1 MKKVDIHVL
10 TNEAKVLSILYSGRL
25 TRSEISKI
33 TGLGYSSVSYIV
45 LRLESLGLIRTVGM
59 KRIKNGPPEDVYEI
73 SEKGID
79 TLKKILSIEAQYIE
93 ILLKLKETAAVS
105 TTTT

>member
-1 MKKVDIHVL
+1 MKKVDLHVL
-10 TNEAKVLSILYSGRL
+10 TNEARVLSVLYGGRL

-59 KRIKNGPPEDVYEI
+59 KRIKNGPPEDIYEI

-79 TLKKILSIEAQYIE
+79 VLKKILTLEAPYLE
-93 ILLKLKETAAVS
+93 ILLKLKETLAV
-105 TTTT
+105 TT

>member
-1 MKKVDIHVL
+1 MKKVDIHVF

-45 LRLESLGLIRTVGM
+45 LRLESLGLIKTVGM

-73 SEKGID
+73 SEKGIEL
-79 TLKKILSIEAQYIE
+79 LKKILLMETPYLE
-93 ILLKLKETAAVS
+93 ILLKLKET
-105 TTTT
+105 TTVPITG

>member
-10 TNEAKVLSILYSGRL
+10 TNEAKVLSILYNEKL
-25 TRSEISKI
+25 TRSEIAKI

-45 LRLESLGLIRTVGM
+45 LRLESLGLIRRVGM
-59 KRIKNGPPEDVYEI
+59 KKVKSGPAEDTYEI
-73 SEKGID
+73 TEKGID
-79 TLKKILSIEAQYIE
+79 ILKKILSIEAQYIE

-105 TTTT
+105 TTT